1 VLIDALSRFVDP
13 EVRARVSRLELS
25 FNAHGVD
32 RFGVSKPHLAVFY
45 SVLAALYRRYFHV
58 RAHGL
63 EHVPARGRAMLVGN
77 HSGGIAFDGAMVAT
91 AMLLDLEP
99 PRIAHA
105 MSEKFLNTLPL
116 SSIWINR
123 VGHLTGL
130 PENAVRLLEDER
142 LLLVFPEGARG
153 TAKLYKDRHSLV
165 RFGSG
170 FMRLALKTGS
180 PIIPVATLG
189 GGEAVPTVTNLYG
202 VGKLVGAPYLPI
214 TPWLLPIPLPV
225 RFDLH
230 FGEPMHFTGTGS
242 EEDEVIDRYVGQVK
256 DKIAA
261 LIAAGRE
268 LR

>member
-1 VLIDALSRFVDP
+1 MLLNALSRFVDP
-13 EVRARVSRLELS
+13 EVRERVSRLELS

-32 RFGVSKPHLAVFY
+32 RFGVSQPHLAVFY
-45 SVLAALYRRYFHV
+45 TVLAALYRRYFHV

-63 EHVPARGRAMLVGN
+63 ANVPARGRAMLVGN

-142 LLLVFPEGARG
+142 LLLVYPEGARG

-189 GGEAVPTVTNLYG
+189 GGEAVPTVTNLYS
-202 VGKLVGAPYLPI
+202 VAKLVGAPYLPI
-214 TPWLLPIPLPV
+214 TPWLLPLPLPV

-230 FGEPMHFTGTGS
+230 FGEPMHFTGTGT

-256 DKIAA
+256 DKIAG